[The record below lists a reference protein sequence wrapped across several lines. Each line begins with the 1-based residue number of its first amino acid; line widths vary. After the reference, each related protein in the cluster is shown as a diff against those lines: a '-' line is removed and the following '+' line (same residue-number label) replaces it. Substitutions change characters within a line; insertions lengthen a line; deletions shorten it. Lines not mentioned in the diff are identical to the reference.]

1 MAEID
6 ERLILRLR
14 EGSYEAFE
22 AVYNRYKLTLA
33 AAMLRQVKDPEL
45 VSDLLQELF
54 VRLWER
60 RRSIDPAQSVQ
71 AYLYRIAEN
80 LIYDTFRN
88 AARQTRLQEKIRN
101 VAVTT
106 HPDPE
111 QQLSVGENRNLI
123 RKAIDLLP
131 PRRRQIYILC
141 KLESRSYEEVSK
153 LLNISVSTIND
164 HVYKANLFLKKY
176 LSNEI
181 HPVWGLILIFLS
193 L

>member
-6 ERLILRLR
+6 ERLLLRLR

-22 AVYNRYKLTLA
+22 IVYNRYKAALA
-33 AAMLRQVKDPEL
+33 GAMLRQLKDPEL

-80 LIYDTFRN
+80 LIYDTFRKV
-88 AARQTRLQEKIRN
+88 ARQTRLQETIRN
-101 VAVTT
+101 EAVYHT
-106 HPDPE
+106 DPE
-111 QQLSVGENRNLI
+111 RQLADQEDQNLI

-131 PRRRQIYILC
+131 PKRRQVYILC
-141 KLESRSYEEVSK
+141 KLEARSYEEVSK
-153 LLNISVSTIND
+153 LLDISVSTIND
-164 HVYKANLFLKKY
+164 HIYKANLFLKRY
-176 LSNEI
+176 LSHEI
-181 HPVWGLILIFLS
+181 HPAWALFLIFLS